1 MKDTRLVEMRVFR
14 AVAEAGGF
22 TAGARVL
29 GVSQSFASQTVADLE
44 RRLGVPLLHR
54 STRARRLTP
63 EGESYL
69 AACRRL
75 LEEIDVAEGELRP
88 AEPAG
93 ALRVTAPRAFG
104 ADQIVPRL
112 PDFLARH
119 PRVSLH
125 LSLSDQ
131 MANLLED
138 GFDVAIRMGRL
149 QDPALAHR
157 PLCRLQRIV
166 VAAPAYLARH
176 GTPATPQDL
185 LQHEGLLWEPPMEHL
200 NRWPFVSAGRRHEV
214 AVRGRLH
221 SSDGTALFEWCVAG
235 AGVMRLAE
243 HLALPAIRRGA
254 LVPLLQAHQAHD
266 DLAIH
271 AVFLPAR
278 QRVPRVRAFVDHLA
292 EAFRDPPWAH

>member
-22 TAGARVL
+22 TAAARTL
-29 GVSQSFASQTVADLE
+29 GVSQSFVSQTVSDLE
-44 RRLGVPLLHR
+44 RRLGVALLHR
-54 STRARRLTP
+54 STRAHRLTP
-63 EGESYL
+63 EGENYL
-69 AACRRL
+69 AAARRL
-75 LEEIDVAEGELRP
+75 LDAIDVAEGELRP
-88 AEPAG
+88 DEPAG
-93 ALRVTAPRAFG
+93 VLRVTAPRAFG
-104 ADQIVPRL
+104 ADQVVPRM
-112 PDFLARH
+112 PEFLSRH
-119 PRVSLH
+119 PRVSLR

-131 MANLLED
+131 MASLLED

-149 QDPALAHR
+149 QDPSLASR
-157 PLCRLQRIV
+157 PLARLQRIV
-166 VAAPAYLARH
+166 VAAPAYIERH

-185 LQHEGLLWEPPMEHL
+185 ARHEGLLWEPPMEHL
-200 NRWPFVSAGRRHEV
+200 NRWPFVSDGHAQEV
-214 AVRGRLH
+214 TVRGRLH
-221 SSDGTALFEWCVAG
+221 SSDGSALFQWCLAG

-278 QRVPRVRAFVDHLA
+278 QRVPRVRAFVDFLA
-292 EAFRDPPWAH
+292 EAFRDPPWAR